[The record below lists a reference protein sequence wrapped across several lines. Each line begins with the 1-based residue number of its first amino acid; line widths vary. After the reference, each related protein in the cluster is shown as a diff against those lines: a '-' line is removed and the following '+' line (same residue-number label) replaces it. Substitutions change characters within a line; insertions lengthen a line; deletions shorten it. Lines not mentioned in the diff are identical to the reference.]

1 MNAPLEMTPE
11 QARPPF
17 DLNLIPGKDG
27 DMGPIFEALAIA
39 QGEFLPIEKNQT
51 ADIRG
56 KEGKASYKFDYADM
70 AEIRAKTTPALSKNK
85 LGLMSIPT
93 ARAKG
98 DGGHVL
104 RTMLVHPSGARIESV
119 LVIPQQAEVKNFGG
133 YITYLRRYQVSA
145 MLNVAADDDLDDA
158 DDGDGDPSGQTG
170 TPRPGPARTAP
181 FNPAEHPL
189 LTSAQSVAE
198 LNKVWMGF
206 SADNRAKFETHYQK
220 CMDAFDGAPL
230 STPAPTPSPATAVPV
245 GPRGGKPAAAATTA
259 TVRSGD
265 DL

>member
-1 MNAPLEMTPE
+1 MNAPLEMTAE
-11 QARPPF
+11 QARPAF

-39 QGEFLPIEKNQT
+39 QGKFLPIEKNKT
-51 ADIRG
+51 ADIRA
-56 KEGKASYKFDYADM
+56 KEPGKASYKFDYADM
-70 AEIRAKTTPALSKNK
+70 AEIRAKTTPALSENK
-85 LGLMSIPT
+85 LGIVSVPT

-104 RTMLVHPSGARIESV
+104 RTMIVHSSGARIESV
-119 LVIPQQAEVKNFGG
+119 LVIPQQQEVKNFGG
-133 YITYLRRYQVSA
+133 YITYLRRYVVSA
-145 MLNVAADDDLDDA
+145 MLNVAADDDIDDA
-158 DDGDGDPSGQTG
+158 DDGDTG
-170 TPRPGPARTAP
+170 GENGTLRPGPARTAP
-181 FNPAEHPL
+181 FNPAENPL

-220 CMDAFDGAPL
+220 CMDAFDGTPSA
-230 STPAPTPSPATAVPV
+230 TPAPTPSPATAVPV
-245 GPRGGKPAAAATTA
+245 GPRGGKQAAATT
-259 TVRSGD
+259 VRNGD